1 MVSFLTSFT
10 LGWSYNFLWTLAE
23 ACNVLEHWD
32 LFSCWLW
39 NALTVMWT
47 SLVHALNDRGRGPS
61 HLYCPNQK
69 QNNCQT
75 CEWDYSRSSRLDEQP
90 AEHRW
95 MSKSS
100 QDVPS
105 LAHTSKINLL
115 IPRLVNKSKWL
126 FCITKL
132 WDCLLCSKS

>member
-1 MVSFLTSFT
+1 MVSFLISFT
-10 LGWSYNFLWTLAE
+10 LGLSYNFLWTLAE
-23 ACNVLEHWD
+23 ACNVLEHWN
-32 LFSCWLW
+32 LFSCWPW

-47 SLVHALNDRGRGPS
+47 SLVHILNDRDTEPS

-75 CEWDYSRSSRLDEQP
+75 CEWDYSRPSRLDERP

-95 MSKSS
+95 MNKSS
-100 QDVPS
+100 QHVLS
-105 LAHTSKINLL
+105 LAHTSKITLL

-126 FCITKL
+126 FYIAKL
-132 WDCLLCSKS
+132 